1 VIRLDA
7 ATVMLQWATGGLF
20 FLWVTTRGRLVGLG
34 YGWLMR
40 GVYATIAMIGLVLA
54 NATKVIAA
62 RDIPAAGLVAA
73 ALVALVVSVMR
84 KQAGVS
90 AQREVVERK
99 TARVEAMASAAKQGA
114 VKQGAVKQGALK
126 QGTAEAGELA
136 SASIQMRDQFG
147 RVEVDVE
154 KTIGDGPEFPPALD
168 LIAPAIGI
176 MGVVFAALDA
186 HGSAPAWLSV
196 ARFVVGAAFLGAV
209 SDAMLLGHWY
219 LVQPGLS
226 RRPIHELNDWL
237 LRIWPVEVALL
248 LIPTGMF
255 SALSGSVKDGWG
267 GMLTW
272 FWFACAVAT
281 GILAFVTRL
290 ALKERFY
297 SAVMAATGFLYLA
310 ILMAFCTD
318 LVGRAILS

>member
-7 ATVMLQWATGGLF
+7 ATVMLQWATGGLL

-40 GVYATIAMIGLVLA
+40 GVYISIAVLGLVLA
-54 NATKVIAA
+54 NASKVLFYRELAA
-62 RDIPAAGLVAA
+62 TGLIVSAT
-73 ALVALVVSVMR
+73 VALAVSILR
-84 KQAGVS
+84 KAAGVS
-90 AQREVVERK
+90 GQRALAAEKR
-99 TARVEAMASAAKQGA
+99 ARVEAMATAASTNVQS
-114 VKQGAVKQGALK
+114 VE
-126 QGTAEAGELA
+126 TPEAEIS
-136 SASIQMRDQFG
+136 SASMQMRDQFG
-147 RVEVDVE
+147 RIEVDVE
-154 KTIGDGPEFPPALD
+154 KVLENGPEFPPVID
-168 LIAPAIGI
+168 LIAPLIGVA
-176 MGVVFAALDA
+176 GVVVAAIDA
-186 HGSAPAWLSV
+186 HGTAPVWLSI
-196 ARFVVGAAFLGAV
+196 ARFVAGAAFLGAV

-226 RRPIHELNDWL
+226 RRPIHELNNWV
-237 LRIWPVEVALL
+237 LRLWPVEVGLL
-248 LIPTGMF
+248 LVPTGMF
-255 SALSGSVKDGWG
+255 SALTGTVRDGWG

-272 FWFACAVAT
+272 FWFACAITT
-281 GILAFVTRL
+281 GVLSYVTRL